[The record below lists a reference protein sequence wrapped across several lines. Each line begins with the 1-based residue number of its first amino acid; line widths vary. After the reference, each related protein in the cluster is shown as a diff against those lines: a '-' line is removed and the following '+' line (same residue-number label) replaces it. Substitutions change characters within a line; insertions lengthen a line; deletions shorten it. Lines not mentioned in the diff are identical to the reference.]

1 MTAIDLRS
9 AVVSVRGLLSLPH
22 FVVVAGV
29 LLVAGCATGPG
40 AIFAPSAPK
49 PLPPEETGQYET
61 VTGREPALVA
71 DLRAA
76 PPPASPEISEGKN
89 AAADEKRLRAQSY
102 MRIGTSHFAA
112 SDESARERALRQ
124 GQRVGADRVMLYA
137 QPEQAGTELLAA
149 YYVRFKLPF
158 GATFRDL
165 RAAELS
171 ELGTAGGVAIG
182 SVVDNSPAS
191 RANLLSGDI
200 VLKCDDVAIVGRADF
215 QNLLRAKAGHPV
227 TLTIVRNGETLQ
239 RVVRLGALTSGS

>member
-1 MTAIDLRS
+1 MVAINLRS
-9 AVVSVRGLLSLPH
+9 AVVSVRSVLSRRYS
-22 FVVVAGV
+22 VVLAGV
-29 LLVAGCATGPG
+29 LLMAGCATGPG
-40 AIFAPSAPK
+40 TIFTPSAPK

-71 DLRAA
+71 DLRAT
-76 PPPASPEISEGKN
+76 PPPATPDVSDGKN

-112 SDESARERALRQ
+112 SDERARERALRQ
-124 GQRVGADRVMLYA
+124 GERVGADRVILYA
-137 QPEQAGTELLAA
+137 QPGQAGAELLAA

-165 RAAELS
+165 RAAEIS
-171 ELGTAGGVAIG
+171 EIGSAGGVAIG
-182 SVVDNSPAS
+182 SVVDDSPAS

-200 VLKCDDVAIVGRADF
+200 VLKCDGVAIVGRTDF
-215 QNLLRAKAGHPV
+215 QNLLRAKAGHSV

-239 RVVRLGALTSGS
+239 RVVRLGVLASGS

>member
-1 MTAIDLRS
+1 MTAIALHPVLAS
-9 AVVSVRGLLSLPH
+9 IRGLLSHPRS
-22 FVVVAGV
+22 AV
-29 LLVAGCATGPG
+29 LAAALLMAGCATGPG
-40 AIFAPSAPK
+40 TIFATSTPK

-76 PPPASPEISEGKN
+76 PPPASPEISDGKN

-102 MRIGTSHFAA
+102 MRIGTSHFAV
-112 SDESARERALRQ
+112 SDERARERAVRQ
-124 GQRVGADRVMLYA
+124 GQRVGADRVILYA
-137 QPEQAGTELLAA
+137 RPTQPGAELLVA

-165 RAAELS
+165 RAAEIS
-171 ELGTAGGVAIG
+171 ETGSAGGVAIG
-182 SVVDNSPAS
+182 SVVDDSPAS

-200 VLKCDDVAIVGRADF
+200 VLKCDNVAIVGRADF

-239 RVVRLGALTSGS
+239 RVVRLGVLASGS